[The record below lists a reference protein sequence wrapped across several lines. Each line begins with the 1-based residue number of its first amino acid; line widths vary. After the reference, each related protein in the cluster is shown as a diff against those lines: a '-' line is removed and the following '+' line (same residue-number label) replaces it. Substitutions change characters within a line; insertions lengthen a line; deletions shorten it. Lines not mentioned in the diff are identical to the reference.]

1 MKMKRNFLIIWS
13 MALLLCACTSKVE
26 TDPVLNTSAQA
37 VETTIEETSSPE
49 TESEMTEPA
58 DSTNQP
64 SKSIETS
71 APLTPNSV
79 STETQNTAFIDADAL
94 PMIDGSTAC
103 IPLMLQVVEEV
114 SGMSPDDA
122 QFYINSTGTNNCW
135 NNLLNGDADIILA
148 YEMPEA
154 TNSNWKSSFE
164 DIDLEIAP
172 IGVDA
177 LVFLVNEKNP
187 VFSLTQQ
194 QLIDIY
200 TGKTTNWSSVGGDDI
215 EIAPFQRDAS
225 SGSQTL
231 FRKLLMKDI
240 TPMKPTDRYIALDMG
255 FLIES
260 VANYNNAGNAIGYS
274 VYYYVTHMKN
284 DPSLRFLSVD
294 GVAPNDDTIA
304 DGSYPLRNN
313 FFAAIRAD
321 TPADSPARMI
331 FDWLSGESGAQCLR
345 NAGYIPA

>member
-1 MKMKRNFLIIWS
+1 MKKNFLMILA
-13 MALLLCACTSKVE
+13 MALLLCACTPKEESE
-26 TDPVLNTSAQA
+26 PVLNTSAQA
-37 VETTIEETSSPE
+37 EESAIEETEP
-49 TESEMTEPA
+49 EMTKPI
-58 DSTNQP
+58 DTST
-64 SKSIETS
+64 
-71 APLTPNSV
+71 PLTPSTV
-79 STETQNTAFIDADAL
+79 STETANTAFIDSDAL

-154 TNSNWKSSFE
+154 TNSDWESSFE
-164 DIDLEIAP
+164 DVDLEIVP

-187 VFSLTQQ
+187 VSSLTQQ

-304 DGSYPLRNN
+304 DGSYPLRNE
-313 FFAAIRAD
+313 FYVAIRSD
-321 TPADSPARMI
+321 TPADSPTRMI
-331 FDWLSGESGAQCLR
+331 FDWLCGEAGTQCLR
-345 NAGYIPA
+345 NAGYVPV

>member
-1 MKMKRNFLIIWS
+1 MKKNFLMILA
-13 MALLLCACTSKVE
+13 MALLLCACAPKVE
-26 TDPVLNTSAQA
+26 SEPVLNTSAQA
-37 VETTIEETSSPE
+37 EESAIEETEP
-49 TESEMTEPA
+49 EMTEPV
-58 DSTNQP
+58 DTST
-64 SKSIETS
+64 
-71 APLTPNSV
+71 PLTPSTV
-79 STETQNTAFIDADAL
+79 STETANTAFIDSDAL

-122 QFYINSTGTNNCW
+122 QFYINCTGTNNCW
-135 NNLLNGDADIILA
+135 NNLLTGDADIILA

-154 TNSNWKSSFE
+154 TNSDWESSFE
-164 DIDLEIAP
+164 DVDLEIVP

-187 VFSLTQQ
+187 VSSLTQQ

-304 DGSYPLRNN
+304 DGSYPLRNE
-313 FFAAIRAD
+313 FYVAIRSD
-321 TPADSPARMI
+321 TPADSPTRMI
-331 FDWLSGESGAQCLR
+331 FDWLCGEAGTKCLR
-345 NAGYIPA
+345 NAGYVPV